1 MTLSAVGCLRRG
13 WTNLSA
19 NWELVMIQW
28 LESFLVAA
36 LTALGLVLALLILG
50 LNALDAG
57 QWTSREIEEAL
68 RRLADSSPTLLMAL
82 TALLAIWL
90 LTLLVHCFFQ
100 AATYGILTAADR
112 QALPGARRQRL
123 LFRTFNRRDFLGW
136 GSLYMWRFFGM
147 LVLFWGLMLSMAVAV
162 LLWLAVLGV
171 GGVRWGTPAA
181 LGIGCGGA
189 LPLGFLLLALGL
201 WFQVAQ
207 AGLAGEGTG
216 VRSAARQGLTV
227 LGRRL
232 GTVIVLVFLFCVAA
246 LAQAAVFAPVSL
258 VADSLL
264 AAVPRVRTLVQVLLL
279 LLQALPNTL
288 LAMALA
294 GSLVALVR
302 TETRH
307 EIRHRSPQV
316 QTP

>member
-1 MTLSAVGCLRRG
+1 MRLSAADCLRRG

-28 LESFLVAA
+28 LESFLVMA

-50 LNALDAG
+50 MNALDAG
-57 QWTSREIEEAL
+57 RWTSREVEEAL
-68 RRLADSSPTLLMAL
+68 RRLADSSPALLMAL

-90 LTLLVHCFFQ
+90 LTLLVHCYVQ

-112 QALPGARRQRL
+112 QALPGARRPRL
-123 LFRTFNRRDFLGW
+123 LFRTFSRRDFLGW

-147 LVLFWGLMLSMAVAV
+147 LVLFWGLMLPMAAVV
-162 LLWLAVLGV
+162 LLWLVVLGA
-171 GGVRWGTPAA
+171 GGGRWGAPAA

-189 LPLGFLLLALGL
+189 LPLGFLLLTFGL

-232 GTVIVLVFLFCVAA
+232 GTVTALVFLFFAAA
-246 LAQAAVFAPVSL
+246 LALAAVFTPVSL
-258 VADSLL
+258 VTDSLL
-264 AAVPRVRTLVQVLLL
+264 AAAPRVRTLVQVLLV

-302 TETRH
+302 AETRLD
-307 EIRHRSPQV
+307 IGHRSPRV
-316 QTP
+316 QTA